1 MALDSA
7 DLRVPNAQ
15 HAPLFPWSLMEVIT
29 PESRRSYEAGRLLSP
44 FKADRIGAVSLKLW
58 RTSDAKSVEDPCVS
72 ESDCSTVWFCVSRSD
87 CVEVVFFVRDTSCSF
102 WSINR
107 KWRSLL
113 FGFVIVCVITRL
125 VQSVC
130 TFSFAIVGRGD
141 IESTKEIST
150 NKHML
155 WRQRTFFLWICIYF
169 NVMFHTFLIMGSY
182 RCLPDKADRCS
193 LQARYRAICIDTYYI
208 IMMQSHLY
216 WYLHHYDTELS
227 ALVLTSLWYRAICIS
242 TYIIMIQYYLLLPCA
257 SYYRKYW
264 ARLQLLNGVAKFI
277 NF

>member
-1 MALDSA
+1 
-7 DLRVPNAQ
+7 
-15 HAPLFPWSLMEVIT
+15 MEVIT
-29 PESRRSYEAGRLLSP
+29 PESRRSYESGSLLSP

-58 RTSDAKSVEDPCVS
+58 RTSDAKSVEGLCVS

-141 IESTKEIST
+141 ESTREIST

-182 RCLPDKADRCS
+182 RCCRIKPTGV
-193 LQARYRAICIDTYYI
+193 RYR
-208 IMMQSHLY
+208 Q
-216 WYLHHYDTELS
+216 DTEPS
-227 ALVLTSLWYRAICIS
+227 VLIPTTSLWCRAICIS
-242 TYIIMIQYYLLLPCA
+242 TYIIMIQSCLH
-257 SYYRKYW
+257 
-264 ARLQLLNGVAKFI
+264 
-277 NF
+277 

>member
-29 PESRRSYEAGRLLSP
+29 PESRRSYEDGRLMSH
-44 FKADRIGAVSLKLW
+44 FKADWIGAVSLKLW
-58 RTSDAKSVEDPCVS
+58 RAADDKSVEGLCVS
-72 ESDCSTVWFCVSRSD
+72 ESDCS
-87 CVEVVFFVRDTSCSF
+87 EVVFSVRDTSCSF

-113 FGFVIVCVITRL
+113 FEFVIVCVITRL

-141 IESTKEIST
+141 IESTRENST

-155 WRQRTFFLWICIYF
+155 WRQRMFFLWICIYF
-169 NVMFHTFLIMGSY
+169 NVMFHTFLIMGPIGGCRIKPTGVCY
-182 RCLPDKADRCS
+182 R
-193 LQARYRAICIDTYYI
+193 Q
-208 IMMQSHLY
+208 
-216 WYLHHYDTELS
+216 DTEPS
-227 ALVLTSLWYRAICIS
+227 VLIPTTSLWCRAICIS
-242 TYIIMIQYYLLLPCA
+242 TYIIMIQSYLH
-257 SYYRKYW
+257 
-264 ARLQLLNGVAKFI
+264 
-277 NF
+277 